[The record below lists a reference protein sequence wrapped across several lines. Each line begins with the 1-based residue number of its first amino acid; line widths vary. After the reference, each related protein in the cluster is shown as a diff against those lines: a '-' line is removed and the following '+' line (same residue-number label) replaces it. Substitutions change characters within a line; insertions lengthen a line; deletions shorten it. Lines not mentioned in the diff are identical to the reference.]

1 MTMREEVKRNML
13 NELKHFA
20 TSLMLR
26 LKLASEEGQTLVEY
40 SLILALVSVTA
51 VVALEALSGGIIG
64 IFGAVQA
71 ALEAA

>member
-1 MTMREEVKRNML
+1 ML

-20 TSLMLR
+20 TSLMQR

-64 IFGAVQA
+64 IFGAVQT